1 MIVLLFTDIKY
12 LSNMCADFKEGGKTG
27 VSGEKHSKYSRDYK
41 NENRYS
47 LTVIN
52 QFF

>member
-1 MIVLLFTDIKY
+1 MIVLLFTDIEC
-12 LSNMCADFKEGGKTG
+12 LNNMCADFKEEGQTG
-27 VSGEKHSKYSRDYK
+27 VSGEKHAKYSRDYK
-41 NENRYS
+41 NENRYT